1 MANVLFNPLKLNSY
15 AWMNI
20 EYRLLNVKKRYYSSC
35 VLMNQQPLTKIVNLH
50 ALINPTAL

>member
-50 ALINPTAL
+50 ALINPTA